1 MTFIADRM
9 IVWVEVGRGVVVE
22 PEDVYWLEA
31 KGAATWVRLRG
42 RDRIRDR
49 RSLGKVVES
58 LAVFGFLRVHKN
70 HAVNLRRVQEIRRR
84 SPGGDWEVKLEPP
97 VNRVLPVARGR
108 ERELLAAF
116 EAGNRNGRENECQAQ
131 RFERSCGS
139 EKGGPPSGGGNAR
152 TVVIVSDQ
160 SFDHRSW

>member
-1 MTFIADRM
+1 MSFLTDRM

-31 KGAATWVRLRG
+31 EGAVTWVRLRG
-42 RDRIRDR
+42 RDRLRDR
-49 RSLGKVVES
+49 RSLGKVAEA
-58 LAVFGFLRVHKN
+58 LAEFGFLRVHKN
-70 HAVNLRRVQEIRRR
+70 HAVDLKRVQEVRRR

-116 EAGNRNGRENECQAQ
+116 EG
-131 RFERSCGS
+131 
-139 EKGGPPSGGGNAR
+139 
-152 TVVIVSDQ
+152 
-160 SFDHRSW
+160 